1 MIKISKKNSPTR
13 IQETFHRSAQD
24 RHSRVDGPWI
34 VEIQKEIG
42 EVVQTEEEKD
52 RGQMIEEEIV
62 IVMEDAIGTVTEIV
76 IESDVDRDH
85 VIEDGRDHVIGNIEN
100 KPLPF
105 TSLNCV
111 RFCDPYIF
119 RNEIYSCPSRRF
131 KLVCSTTRK
140 TSTTTIM
147 E

>member
-1 MIKISKKNSPTR
+1 MIKISKKNLPIR

-24 RHSRVDGPWI
+24 RHSRAGGPWI

-42 EVVQTEEEKD
+42 EVVQIEEEKD
-52 RGQMIEEEIV
+52 RGHMIVEEIA

-76 IESDVDRDH
+76 IETDVDRDH

-105 TSLNCV
+105 TSLNYV
-111 RFCDPYIF
+111 LSCDPLYF
-119 RNEIYSCPSRRF
+119 
-131 KLVCSTTRK
+131 
-140 TSTTTIM
+140 
-147 E
+147 